1 MSYAIGLDVGVTNVK
16 VVCVTPSGEVVAREQ
31 FETQSDSADWPGR
44 VRSHLA
50 SMEALRGRAEF
61 VGLAAPGV
69 AMSDG
74 SCIRWMRGRLS
85 EVEGLNWSE
94 FLGRRV
100 QVLNDAQAALLG
112 EVWLGAAR
120 GERNVILLT
129 LGTGVGGAAMVDGHL
144 LRGWLG
150 RAGHLGH
157 ICLDIDGDQDV
168 TNVPGSLEELIGNY
182 TIGKRTS
189 GRFKTTH
196 ELIAA
201 YRAGD
206 AEAGRVWERSIRAL
220 ACAITS
226 MINVLDPEAVI
237 IGGGIAAAGD
247 ALFDPLCRELASV
260 VWRLADEQVRIV
272 PAELGEFAGA
282 IGAAYQAIRRQS
294 GEAQA

>member
-1 MSYAIGLDVGVTNVK
+1 MNYAIGLDVGVTNVK
-16 VVCVTPSGEVVAREQ
+16 VVCVTPSGEVLAREQ
-31 FETQSDSADWPGR
+31 FETRSESPDWPAR

-50 SMEALRGRAEF
+50 AIEALRGRSEF

-74 SCIRWMRGRLS
+74 SCIRWMRGRMA
-85 EVEGLNWSE
+85 EVQGLKWGE

-100 QVLNDAQAALLG
+100 PVLNDAQAALLG
-112 EVWLGAAR
+112 EVWFGAAR

-157 ICLDIDGDQDV
+157 ICLDIDGEKDV
-168 TNVPGSLEELIGNY
+168 TNVPGSLEVMIGNY
-182 TIGKRTS
+182 TIGKRS
-189 GRFKTTH
+189 GGRFKTTH

-206 AEAGRVWERSIRAL
+206 AEAARIWERSVKAL
-220 ACAITS
+220 ACGITS
-226 MINVLDPEAVI
+226 MINVLDPQTVI
-237 IGGGIAAAGD
+237 IGGGIAASGE
-247 ALFDPLCRELASV
+247 ALCGPLACELNGVTWS
-260 VWRLADEQVRIV
+260 LEGEEVRVV

-282 IGAAYQAIRRQS
+282 IGAAW
-294 GEAQA
+294 EAMKRSQ